1 MFSRQARKLRLLLAI
16 ADVPLIWL
24 AFEAAYST
32 RSRLPL
38 ERDFFLPDS
47 VRTLLLLASAVA
59 WVLCG
64 LSLRVYDDVATSRAS
79 RVVWQAFRQTSLA
92 TAAIIL
98 FEYARRLDLSRPF
111 LALLSGY
118 ALLLQI
124 LFRAAMR
131 FLINHIAPSFAE
143 PRYVWIA
150 GTGESALRIGR
161 LFEERQRYGFRLSGF
176 LDDSAGRVALSREYP
191 VAPFSELP
199 AILKRNVIDEIVFAV
214 DRSRLAEL
222 EEVMLL
228 CDEEGVR
235 TRVSVDFFPHVNSAV
250 YLDRLG
256 PAPLLTF
263 SAVPH
268 DEIRL
273 MVKRLTDVLLSAM
286 ALILTSPLLIVI
298 AGLVKATSP
307 GPVIFR
313 QTRCGLNGRRFTC
326 YKFRT
331 MVADA
336 EQRLAEVAHLNVKTT
351 TFKIPNDPRLTP
363 LGRWLRKLSL
373 DELPQLWNVL
383 RGEMS
388 LVGPRPALPSEV
400 EQYKRWQRRRL
411 RMRPGLTC
419 LWALAGR
426 DSLDFEEVMRL
437 DLAYIDTWSLALDW
451 SIILRTI
458 PQVVTG
464 KGAN

>member
-1 MFSRQARKLRLLLAI
+1 VFSRQARKLRLLLAA
-16 ADVPLIWL
+16 ADLPLIWL
-24 AFEAAYST
+24 AFEAAYQT
-32 RSRLPL
+32 RARLPL
-38 ERDFFLPDS
+38 EREFFLTDS
-47 VRTLLLLASAVA
+47 VRTLLLLAGMVA
-59 WVLCG
+59 WVLTG
-64 LSLRVYDDVATSRAS
+64 LALRVYDEIAS
-79 RVVWQAFRQTSLA
+79 GGPARLLWQGVRQALVA
-92 TAAIIL
+92 TAALVL
-98 FEYARRLDLSRPF
+98 FEFARRLDLSRPF
-111 LALLSGY
+111 MAFYGAY
-118 ALLLQI
+118 ALLFLV
-124 LFRAAMR
+124 LFRLSVR
-131 FLINHIAPSFAE
+131 FLINHVAPGFAE

-150 GTGESALRIGR
+150 GCGESALRIGR
-161 LFEERQRYGFRLSGF
+161 MLEERAKYGFRLSGF
-176 LDDSAGRVALSREYP
+176 FDDQPGQVRLGKDYGVL
-191 VAPFSELP
+191 PFESLP
-199 AILKRNVIDEIVFAV
+199 AVLKRQVIDEIIFAV
-214 DRSRLAEL
+214 DRGRLAEL
-222 EEVMLL
+222 EETLLL

-235 TRVSVDFFPHVNSAV
+235 TRVSVDLFPHVNSAV

-256 PAPLLTF
+256 SLPLLTF
-263 SAVPH
+263 SAAPH

-273 MVKRLTDVLLSAM
+273 MFKRFSDAVLAAA
-286 ALILTSPLLIVI
+286 ALLAAAPLMLPI
-298 AGLVKATSP
+298 ALLVKITSP

-331 MVADA
+331 MVAGA
-336 EQRLAEVAHLNVKTT
+336 ERKLAEVAHLNVKKTN
-351 TFKIPNDPRLTP
+351 FKIPNDPRLTP
-363 LGRWLRKLSL
+363 LGAVLRKFSL

-426 DSLDFEEVMRL
+426 DALDFEEVMRL

-451 SIILRTI
+451 SIIVRTI
-458 PQVVTG
+458 PHVVTG